1 MSEQAFLCRSLPEK
15 IQMHILV
22 TDDLYTNRL
31 QAGIVIRSLGYT
43 YDEAING
50 EQAIEKL
57 LNNSYDLIL
66 MDIEMP
72 VRNGLET
79 TQHIRRHFRGIK
91 KKTPIVAITAHN
103 PGDFF
108 DNYADKGFSGLISK
122 PITEEKLK
130 DILTSIS
137 I

>member
-1 MSEQAFLCRSLPEK
+1 
-15 IQMHILV
+15 MHILV

-31 QAGIVIRSLGYT
+31 QAGIVISSLGYT
-43 YDEAING
+43 YDEAVNG
-50 EQAIEKL
+50 EEAIEKL
-57 LNNSYDLIL
+57 NKASYDLIL

-79 TQHIRRHFRGIK
+79 TRFIRTNFRGEK
-91 KKTPIVAITAHN
+91 KEIPIIAITAHN

-130 DILTSIS
+130 NVLTNLYK
-137 I
+137 

>member
-1 MSEQAFLCRSLPEK
+1 
-15 IQMHILV
+15 MHILV

-43 YDEAING
+43 YDEAVNG

-57 LNNSYDLIL
+57 SNNSYDLIL

-79 TQHIRRHFRGIK
+79 TKYIRKHFRGIK

-108 DNYADKGFSGLISK
+108 DNYTEKGFSGLISK

-130 DILTSIS
+130 AILTSLS
-137 I
+137 

>member
-1 MSEQAFLCRSLPEK
+1 
-15 IQMHILV
+15 MHILV

-43 YDEAING
+43 CEEAING

-57 LNNSYDLIL
+57 RNNSYDLIL

-79 TQHIRRHFRGIK
+79 TQYIRRHFRGVK
-91 KKTPIVAITAHN
+91 QKTPIVAITAHN

-108 DNYADKGFSGLISK
+108 NNYADKGFSGLISK
-122 PITEEKLK
+122 PITEEKLRK
-130 DILTSIS
+130 IVIKLHTKEKADPRASL
-137 I
+137 